1 MAFEKNWRQ
10 KRVIHRTP
18 GGKMTRVKISSL
30 PAEEQQKY
38 NPNRYKRLGGDMS
51 LTPSQYEE
59 LQKMNINP
67 KHIFDMYTGVDEQDE
82 LDFEGMEED
91 EIPSVIMTNDA
102 SIVKDLFGD
111 KEIVTV
117 KNVPI
122 NAITEIAEYTGDEDL
137 DSLEFSKF
145 GDADDEEDEDDEDN
159 EDTEFEEIKFGDSN
173 VYKVDLGPY
182 KDIIEVVFP
191 EDKYSEIGIDEG
203 FYNFYYRR

>member
-38 NPNRYKRLGGDMS
+38 NPNRYKRLGGDMT
-51 LTPSQYEE
+51 LTPSQYDM
-59 LQKMNINP
+59 LQKMDIDP
-67 KHIFDMYTGVDEQDE
+67 KHLFDMYTGVEDQTE
-82 LDFEGMEED
+82 LDFSDYDED
-91 EIPSVIMTNDA
+91 DDIPEVIMTNDP

-117 KNVPI
+117 RNVPI
-122 NAITEIAEYTGDEDL
+122 NAITGAAEYEDGDDV
-137 DSLEFSKF
+137 DSLDYSELEGDDDDQQFEEVKF
-145 GDADDEEDEDDEDN
+145 GD
-159 EDTEFEEIKFGDSN
+159 TN
-173 VYKVDLGPY
+173 VYKIDIGPY
-182 KDIIEVVFP
+182 KDLIEVIYP
-191 EDKYSEIGIDEG
+191 EDKFSEVKDIDEG